1 MASEGSHFWRNAV
14 LAVVLALIAAI
25 PAYKVFFS
33 SDAPGDTKGSSPSPG
48 VSQVSP
54 GVPPSAAPSTQYLAD
69 LTPAGTVTP
78 DEDSKTIASTPYS
91 QSVSR
96 ELLGCHGQLSA
107 IEYALGGKWRTF
119 EAMIGLDDGSRPNT
133 EARFNVYL
141 DRSLV
146 HNGYAVTRDSPRKIS
161 VSVVGVKFLRLQAQ
175 PTAGDLDS
183 CVSIGTAVWGDAKL
197 SM

>member
-1 MASEGSHFWRNAV
+1 M
-14 LAVVLALIAAI
+14 
-25 PAYKVFFS
+25 
-33 SDAPGDTKGSSPSPG
+33 
-48 VSQVSP
+48 
-54 GVPPSAAPSTQYLAD
+54 QYLAD
-69 LTPAGTVTP
+69 VTPAGTVTP

-119 EAMIGLDDGSRPNT
+119 EAMIGLDDSSRPNT

-141 DRSLV
+141 DHRLV

-183 CVSIGTAVWGDAKL
+183 CVTIGTAVWGDAKL
-197 SM
+197 ST

>member
-33 SDAPGDTKGSSPSPG
+33 SDAPDDSKSSSPSPG

-54 GVPPSAAPSTQYLAD
+54 GVPASAAPNMQYLAD
-69 LTPAGTVTP
+69 LSPAGTVTP
-78 DEDSKTIASTPYS
+78 DEDGKAIATTPYS
-91 QSVSR
+91 QSASR

-119 EAMIGLDDGSRPNT
+119 EAVIGLDDSSRPNT

-141 DRSLV
+141 DHSLV
-146 HNGYAVTRDSPRKIS
+146 HYAVTRDSPRKIS

-175 PTAGDLDS
+175 PTAGDMDS